1 MDKNTFNAI
10 LSEKGVNGIELVR
23 GLFDYDHSNDTNGAI
38 DYIKSK
44 VECDDKIAKEILER
58 LFPKF
63 GQDSTPA
70 PAPQED
76 NVVHCPKCNS
86 TSIGLTKRGWKLATG
101 LIGANNVLN
110 VCQNCGHKWKP
121 GK

>member
-86 TSIGLTKRGWKLATG
+86 TQIQMVQRKWSPLTGFFTNKVDR
-101 LIGANNVLN
+101 
-110 VCQNCGHKWKP
+110 VCVNCKYKF
-121 GK
+121 